1 MPTVVRPELELA
13 RAVRVTARAGV
24 RDYVLGGA
32 VLAAEWR
39 TMPAGLF
46 RGRPVDANEGD
57 ETSDQ
62 FVHLPPTPQPSSDY
76 RFVHLPYDRLRKQRC
91 RSTKMTM
98 RCICAS
104 EGIPRETGGAGRRSL
119 SQRRRPKRGHGT
131 PVDFNELALCRV
143 GLPEAVTTS
152 GLYRSFTVAG
162 PRCAHRAM
170 QR

>member
-39 TMPAGLF
+39 TMPARPF

-91 RSTKMTM
+91 RSTKVTM

-104 EGIPRETGGAGRRSL
+104 EGVMGAL
-119 SQRRRPKRGHGT
+119 STAVNATLFERLNFNFLRDIA
-131 PVDFNELALCRV
+131 PVAAISRNVNEHAAALLRLGV
-143 GLPEAVTTS
+143 NRKLP
-152 GLYRSFTVAG
+152 
-162 PRCAHRAM
+162 
-170 QR
+170 